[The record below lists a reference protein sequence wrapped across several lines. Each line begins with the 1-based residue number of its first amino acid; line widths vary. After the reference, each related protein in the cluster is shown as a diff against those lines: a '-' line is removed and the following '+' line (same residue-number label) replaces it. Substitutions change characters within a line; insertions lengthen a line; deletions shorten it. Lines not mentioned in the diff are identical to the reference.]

1 VLGVLLLGGCG
12 SGSGRRVLVIGLDGA
27 TFEVLDELFAQG
39 LLPNLAAL
47 RERGAHGELQTTVP
61 VISPPAWTSATT
73 GVNPGKHNIF
83 DFFRMPE
90 GPGPPPLASA
100 RDRRADPVWRVLN
113 EAGLETGV
121 MNIPMTFPPDSVDG
135 FFISGFPYGRIT
147 SGITFPRALEK
158 KIAVY
163 PLDPF
168 GESIQPGQEGRLL
181 SVLRHTFD
189 RHVEVAKQL
198 MQEEDWDLFWVV
210 FTGTDK
216 VQHFYWKFADPNHPA
231 YDPVLAGEF
240 GTAIR
245 DFFVRADRAVGELV
259 ELAGPETD
267 ILVLSDHGFGP
278 IYRELR
284 LNSWLEQEGFLTRTE
299 RGYSRVEAMA
309 PGPFDGLVRVNQ
321 AGRDFAGT
329 VPAAR
334 AAEVRDDVRA
344 RLERLV
350 DPETGGR
357 VVEEIWAK
365 EDVYDGPYLDNA
377 PDLVFVAA
385 PRCFVGRDG
394 QRPGEAWGRPSYT
407 FSGYHRRNGILLA
420 AGPSFPPNPSRG
432 QYSILDVAP
441 TIYWLFDV
449 DLPRDLDG
457 RVPPGLVGEAALAA
471 RPPRIGERTVVIDPE
486 DAVRDDASREAIEAL
501 PYVR

>member
-1 VLGVLLLGGCG
+1 
-12 SGSGRRVLVIGLDGA
+12 VIGLDGA
-27 TFEVLDELFAQG
+27 TFDVLDELFAQG
-39 LLPNLAAL
+39 LLPNLAAI
-47 RERGAHGELQTTVP
+47 RDRGAHGELTTTVP

-83 DFFRMPE
+83 DFFRLPQ

-100 RDRRADPVWRVLN
+100 LDRRADPVWRVLN
-113 EAGLETGV
+113 EAGLETGI

-147 SGITFPRALEK
+147 SGITYPRELEK

-163 PLDPF
+163 PMDPF

-189 RHVEVAKQL
+189 RHAEVAKQL
-198 MQEEDWDLFWVV
+198 MKEEEWDLFWVV

-216 VQHFYWKFADPNHPA
+216 VQHFYWKFADRNHPA
-231 YDPVLAGEF
+231 HDPALAAEF

-245 DFFVRADRAVGELV
+245 DFFARTDRVVGELV

-267 ILVLSDHGFGP
+267 VIVLSDHGFGP

-284 LNSWLEQEGFLTRTE
+284 LTSWLEEEGYLRRNE
-299 RGYSRVEAMA
+299 RGFVGADVTA
-309 PGPFDGLVRVNQ
+309 PGPFDGLLRVNQ

-334 AAEVRDDVRA
+334 APEVRDEVRA
-344 RLERLV
+344 RLESLV
-350 DPETGGR
+350 DPQTHRR

-365 EDVYDGPYLDNA
+365 EDVYEGPYVDNA
-377 PDLVFVAA
+377 PDLVFVAT
-385 PRCFVGRDG
+385 PETFVGRQGNSRD
-394 QRPGEAWGRPSYT
+394 AWGPPSYT
-407 FSGYHRRNGILLA
+407 FSAYHRRNGILLA
-420 AGPSFPPNPSRG
+420 AGPGFPANPARG
-432 QYSILDVAP
+432 KFSILDVAP

-457 RVPPGLVGEAALAA
+457 RVPPELVGEAALAA
-471 RPPRIGERTVVIDPE
+471 RPPRVGTRAVVADPGEVDR
-486 DAVRDDASREAIEAL
+486 DAGAHEALEAL
-501 PYVR
+501 PYVQ

>member
-1 VLGVLLLGGCG
+1 
-12 SGSGRRVLVIGLDGA
+12 
-27 TFEVLDELFAQG
+27 
-39 LLPNLAAL
+39 
-47 RERGAHGELQTTVP
+47 
-61 VISPPAWTSATT
+61 
-73 GVNPGKHNIF
+73 GKHNIF

-90 GPGPPPLASA
+90 GPTPPSLNSA
-100 RDRRADPVWRVLN
+100 LDRRADPVWRVLN
-113 EAGLETGV
+113 EAGLETGI

-135 FFISGFPYGRIT
+135 FFISGFPYGKIT
-147 SGITFPRALEK
+147 SGIAFPREIEK

-168 GESIQPGQEGRLL
+168 GESLPPGQEGRLL
-181 SVLRHTFD
+181 SVLRQTFD
-189 RHVEVAKQL
+189 RHAEIAKRL
-198 MQEEDWDLFWVV
+198 MKEEKWDLFWVV

-231 YDPVLAGEF
+231 YDPLLAGEF
-240 GTAIR
+240 GSAIR
-245 DFFVRADRAVGELV
+245 DFFVRADAVVGELV
-259 ELAGPETD
+259 ELAGPDTD
-267 ILVLSDHGFGP
+267 VLVLSDHGFGP

-284 LNSWLEQEGFLTRTE
+284 LNTWLAAEGFLQVTE
-299 RGYSRVEAMA
+299 DGLARVDAMA
-309 PGPFDGLVRVNQ
+309 PGPFDGLVCVNKS
-321 AGRDFAGT
+321 GRGFPGT
-329 VPAAR
+329 LPAER
-334 AAEVRDDVRA
+334 ATDVRDDVRA

-377 PDLVFVAA
+377 PDLVFVAE
-385 PRCFVGRDG
+385 PRYFVGREG
-394 QRPGEAWGRPSYT
+394 TRPGEAWGPPSYT

-432 QYSILDVAP
+432 EYSILDVAP

-471 RPPRIGERTVVIDPE
+471 RPPRIGDRRVVIDPE
-486 DAVRDDASREAIEAL
+486 DAGRDDGSREAIEAL